1 MFFLDPAL
9 FYFTS
14 EVLKLQIADMI
25 KFALKCAEGH
35 RFESWFQSG
44 AAFDTLLARD
54 LVTCPH
60 CGSQS
65 VEKALM
71 APAVAPAPVPD
82 GVPVRDTSVPA
93 TSEGEISDR
102 QTRLRALRARV
113 EANADYVGPRFAT
126 EARAMHLGDIPDR
139 PIYGEARPAEAR
151 ALLEEGV
158 PVLPLPFL
166 PTRKAN

>member
-1 MFFLDPAL
+1 
-9 FYFTS
+9 
-14 EVLKLQIADMI
+14 MI

-44 AAFDTLLARD
+44 IAFEALLARD
-54 LVTCPH
+54 FVSCPH

-65 VEKALM
+65 VTKALM
-71 APAVAPAPVPD
+71 APAVACAAESANDSAPV
-82 GVPVRDTSVPA
+82 SHVPA
-93 TSEGEISDR
+93 AETSDTV
-102 QTRLRALRARV
+102 TRLRALRARV
-113 EANADYVGPRFAT
+113 EATADYVGPAFAT

-151 ALLEEGV
+151 ALLEDGV

-166 PTRKAN
+166 HMRKAN

>member
-44 AAFDTLLARD
+44 AAFDTLLARE
-54 LVTCPH
+54 LVSCPQ
-60 CGSQS
+60 CGSHS

-71 APAVAPAPVPD
+71 APAVAPAPGVAPVPD
-82 GVPVRDTSVPA
+82 SPVA
-93 TSEGEISDR
+93 TTPDADIPDKEA
-102 QTRLRALRARV
+102 RLREFRARV

-151 ALLEEGV
+151 ALLDDGV